1 MTSEHYPYE
10 VAAVYPDGRTA
21 AAAVDALNAST
32 LDDIRVIKLTPDAT
46 AGSATTGLAAATS
59 PVLFVSAPVVGS
71 MIVLGYGAVIGRTS
85 GAIRGLRLSRDLLA
99 GLVKDVLKA
108 GYYVVILHAANNRAQ
123 RHAEAVIN
131 ATLPVQTAYT

>member
-46 AGSATTGLAAATS
+46 AGAATTGLAAATS

-99 GLVKDVLKA
+99 GLVQDVLKA

-131 ATLPVQTAYT
+131 ATLPVQTA

>member
-1 MTSEHYPYE
+1 MTSEHYPCE

-32 LDDIRVIKLTPDAT
+32 LDDIRVIELTPDAT
-46 AGSATTGLAAATS
+46 AIAATTGLAAATS

>member
-32 LDDIRVIKLTPDAT
+32 LDDIRVIELTPDAT
-46 AGSATTGLAAATS
+46 AGAATTGLAAATS

-108 GYYVVILHAANNRAQ
+108 GYYVVVLHAANNRAQ